1 MNRLKRFLCVLLAV
15 IILFNA
21 PGYVPKAQAVAA
33 VDDAAVIT
41 IGLLMATCAGVTF
54 NRSDHAVHAISN
66 FFSSQPSALAAV
78 SNIASTCLTAAGQL
92 IIKRDF
98 VAAYK
103 TVVPLI
109 AQHFVTA
116 AGTTGTIVNGA
127 VVGASY
133 SIPDVPNFLSSDE
146 WNALLNSFPAYITSP
161 NVKYR
166 ITVVRKSDT
175 LVYDSYISSPYF
187 HFRNIVNGNIEG
199 FIPLGTSFVPYTCV
213 NSLRFTYLGSASQ
226 YVHCSSTCDGVVSA
240 TISILSA
247 DEESSIAFN
256 QSATVDGSAVSSAL
270 DDATWDEDKELSIGA
285 VSGVVSSGLAGSV
298 AAPGLSPDAITK
310 EIQRILI
317 VIPPE
322 TAVTEPSSEPPTE
335 PTDEPLVPMDPVTPG
350 FLGNQI
356 SSVLTSLETFK
367 DAILDAL
374 SPILPVIQTISDD
387 LTRGFVAVTTWLD
400 TFWDTLKQVISDFWS
415 DVVTAVTV
423 TIPTFLG
430 DIADAAVEFFTV
442 TFSAWVA
449 DVKAWAVALPA
460 TITQAIVAA
469 LTAVFVPA
477 AGYWDAKV
485 AACTSAFPLFNSI
498 IATGHG
504 LSGFLSGLGTR
515 PPVIYIDL
523 GSSTSWF
530 LGGRQIFLDLT
541 WYSQYKPTMDLVIS
555 GFLWLLFAW
564 RFFLR
569 LPGLLRG
576 EGGTIDRLNTYFDNK
591 GDNK

>member
-33 VDDAAVIT
+33 VDDAAVIA

-133 SIPDVPNFLSSDE
+133 SVPSCPFGLSSDDRTAWLKQHCTFLSSPD
-146 WNALLNSFPAYITSP
+146 
-161 NVKYR
+161 VKYS
-166 ITVVRKSDT
+166 ISVVNVSGKYTLISEYDDSSLLFKSGR
-175 LVYDSYISSPYF
+175 SYSSP
-187 HFRNIVNGNIEG
+187 ID
-199 FIPLGTSFVPYTCV
+199 LGTCFTPFFSGTSLFFSYLTDT
-213 NSLRFTYLGSASQ
+213 NS
-226 YVHCSSTCDGVVSA
+226 DGVSTPSTRLAGTSA
-240 TISILSA
+240 TITILSA

-256 QSATVDGSAVSSAL
+256 QSATVDGSTVSSAL
-270 DDATWDEDKELSIGA
+270 DDATWDEDKEVSIGA
-285 VSGVVSSGLAGSV
+285 VTGVVSSGLAGST

-310 EIQRILI
+310 AIQDA
-317 VIPPE
+317 VIALPLPTTPP
-322 TAVTEPSSEPPTE
+322 ASEPTTATE

-350 FLGNQI
+350 FLGDKFSDLN
-356 SSVLTSLETFK
+356 TTLETIKQGFL
-367 DAILDAL
+367 DVLNSIL
-374 SPILPVIQTISDD
+374 SVIQTISDG
-387 LTRGFVAVTTWLD
+387 LTRGFAAVTTWLD
-400 TFWDTLKQVISDFWS
+400 AFWDTLKQVISDFWS

-442 TFSAWVA
+442 TFPAWVA

-485 AACTSAFPLFNSI
+485 AACTAAFPLFNSI

-591 GDNK
+591 GDNR

>member
-41 IGLLMATCAGVTF
+41 LGLLMVTLAGVTF
-54 NRSDHAVHAISN
+54 AQSN
-66 FFSSQPSALAAV
+66 QAV
-78 SNIASTCLTAAGQL
+78 SSIRSFLHSRSSVASSLLSLVSKCWIDGGKVLLNGDFRTAFTDIL
-92 IIKRDF
+92 PSIHNYF
-98 VAAYK
+98 VATDGVGKVGNAVG
-103 TVVPLI
+103 TVFSP
-109 AQHFVTA
+109 TA
-116 AGTTGTIVNGA
+116 VFNFDSIDSLPDLTSYLTYQWVD
-127 VVGASY
+127 GASY
-133 SIPDVPNFLSSDE
+133 IMSTSGGGYKGTYRGSNSKLRFYSLTSGHVLPPEPYSITTYGNCFGVIVNKGVS
-146 WNALLNSFPAYITSP
+146 Y
-161 NVKYR
+161 
-166 ITVVRKSDT
+166 
-175 LVYDSYISSPYF
+175 LVYQNRNGKAEVSSLLSWGSSSSP
-187 HFRNIVNGNIEG
+187 G
-199 FIPLGTSFVPYTCV
+199 SF
-213 NSLRFTYLGSASQ
+213 YLSDGDISFSQ
-226 YVHCSSTCDGVVSA
+226 SG
-240 TISILSA
+240 
-247 DEESSIAFN
+247 
-256 QSATVDGSAVSSAL
+256 TVDGSLTVGNLDSADL
-270 DDATWDEDKELSIGA
+270 KSNDIYLPVPSY
-285 VSGVVSSGLAGSV
+285 SGVVSSGLAGST

-322 TAVTEPSSEPPTE
+322 TAATEPSSEPPTE

-350 FLGNQI
+350 FLGNQV
-356 SSVLTSLETFK
+356 SSILSSLDTFK

-374 SPILPVIQTISDD
+374 SPFLPVIQTISDD
-387 LTRGFVAVTTWLD
+387 LTRGFAAVTTWLD

-430 DIADAAVEFFTV
+430 DIADAISEFFTV
-442 TFSAWVA
+442 TFPAWIA

-485 AACTSAFPLFNSI
+485 AACTAAFPLFNSI